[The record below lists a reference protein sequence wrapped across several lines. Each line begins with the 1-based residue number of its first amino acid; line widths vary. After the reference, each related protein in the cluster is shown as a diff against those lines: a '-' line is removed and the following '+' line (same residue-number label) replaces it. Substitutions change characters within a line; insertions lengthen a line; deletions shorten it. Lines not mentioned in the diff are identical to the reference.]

1 MQNERIKTRTKR
13 LVAVVFAAVL
23 ALGLFAVVGCSSN
36 NDEQVIR
43 EGIAKELDVFKNPT
57 AESLAPYMSAID
69 SSTQAQLDSYGVD
82 IVEFLQHALAKFD
95 YEIGDIKVDG
105 NKATAAIKVTNID
118 VSKIANETMANIQD
132 NPELVAKVQDI
143 VANGGT
149 QKDAMKAVFEYLYTA
164 FDAATET
171 VTTDTEITL
180 TKTGNTWDVDQDSM
194 SGLLTGIYGN
204 LA

>member
-1 MQNERIKTRTKR
+1 MQNERTKTRTKS

-23 ALGLFAVVGCSSN
+23 ALGLFAVAGCSSN

-43 EGIAKELDVFKNPT
+43 DGISKELDVFKNPT
-57 AESLAPYMSAID
+57 KENLAPYMSAID

-118 VSKIANETMANIQD
+118 VSKIANDTMSNLQD

-149 QKDAMKAVFEYLYTA
+149 QKDAMKAVFEYLYQA

-171 VTTDTEITL
+171 VTTETEITL
-180 TKTGNTWDVDQDSM
+180 IKTGNTWDVDQDSM
-194 SGLLTGIYGN
+194 SDMLTGIYGN